1 MISGTKAGMAL
12 GCVVILFTAAC
23 ARTTPAG
30 KDGDIIFQ
38 TSKSSQSVA
47 VQHATHSKYSHMGIL
62 FLRDQKPYVLEASAT
77 VKYTP
82 LGVWIARGQGGGFV
96 VKRLRS
102 ELTPAQVEKLRA
114 ATPMFEGRPYDLTF
128 EWSDSRI
135 YCSELVWKLYD
146 RALGI
151 QVGRLQ
157 KLSDFDLTDR
167 VVRAKMTERYGNDI
181 PMDSTVISPSALFDS
196 PELKVVAQAN

>member
-1 MISGTKAGMAL
+1 
-12 GCVVILFTAAC
+12 V
-23 ARTTPAG
+23 

-47 VQHATHSKYSHMGIL
+47 VQRATHSKYSHMGII
-62 FLRDQKPYVLEASAT
+62 FLRDQQPYVLEASAT

-82 LGVWIARGQGGGFV
+82 LTVWIARGQGGGYV
-96 VKRLRS
+96 VKRLRT
-102 ELTPAQVEKLRA
+102 ELTPSQIDQLRA
-114 ATPMFEGRPYDLTF
+114 ATPPFEGRPYDLTF
-128 EWSDSRI
+128 EWSDTRI

-151 QVGRLQ
+151 QIGHLQ

-167 VVRAKMTERYGNDI
+167 VVEAKMTERYGTAI
-181 PMDSTVISPSALFDS
+181 PMDSTVISPNAMFES
-196 PELKVVAQAN
+196 PDLKVVAQSN